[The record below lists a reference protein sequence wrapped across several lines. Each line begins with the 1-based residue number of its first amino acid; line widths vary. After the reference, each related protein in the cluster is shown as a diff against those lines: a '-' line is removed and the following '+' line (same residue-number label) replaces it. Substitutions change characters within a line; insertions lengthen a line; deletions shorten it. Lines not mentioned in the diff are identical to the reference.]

1 MLEQRHPDDD
11 AAVLVLAGDVP
22 LACRAVPGL
31 LAALAG
37 DPRNDGAH
45 LVATDGRL
53 QSVVAIYGVRRFA
66 QPSSGSLTAS
76 TAAPWASSSQASRSR
91 PVVSTGG
98 HGMDADT

>member
-22 LACRAVPGL
+22 MACRAVPGL

-45 LVATDGRL
+45 LVDTDGRL
-53 QSVVAIYGVRRFA
+53 QSVVAMPLRAALERLPDRVHGRSMGQLLA
-66 QPSSGSLTAS
+66 GLTL
-76 TAAPWASSSQASRSR
+76 T
-91 PVVSTGG
+91 PVVFSGG